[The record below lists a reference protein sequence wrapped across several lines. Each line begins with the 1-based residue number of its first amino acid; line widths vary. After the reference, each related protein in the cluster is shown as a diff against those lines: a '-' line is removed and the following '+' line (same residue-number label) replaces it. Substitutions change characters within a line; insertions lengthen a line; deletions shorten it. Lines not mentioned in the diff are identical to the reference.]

1 MSKASIAKPLKS
13 LCIANR
19 GEIVHRIAST
29 ASRMGIDT
37 TTVYTQPDAALP
49 SATSAFR
56 NLSLGEEATGYIDI
70 ERVVKTA
77 KEAGCD
83 SIHPGYGFLS
93 ENAQFARRVREEG
106 LVFVGPPQ
114 EAIEAMGA
122 KSRSKEIMIAANV
135 PCVPGYHGTN
145 QDPAF
150 LAKEADKIGYP
161 VLIKAVL
168 GGGGKGMRIVNSAA
182 EFPAQL
188 QSAKS
193 EARSSFGDENVLVEK
208 YIRTPRHIEV
218 QVFADRHGNVVAL
231 GERDCSVQRR
241 HQKVLEE
248 SPAPGLD
255 PATRE
260 SLWEKAR
267 LAARAVGYEGA
278 GTVEFIFDND
288 SGEFFFMEMNTRL
301 QVEHPVTEAVT
312 NTDLVEWQLLVA
324 AGFPLPKTQ
333 EEIDIEGHAFEA
345 RIYCEDA
352 FKDFLPSSGEI
363 VHMQYPTTGEPRLD
377 LTFKQNST
385 VSSLYDPMIGKLIV
399 KGRNR
404 DEALRK
410 LRQSL
415 REFEIVGP
423 ITNIEFIKRI
433 IETDTFA
440 GNEPTGLETGFIPK
454 NKDHLIRP
462 FEVNDKV
469 YAQAALA
476 HVAGTLKVPDA
487 FSRFSGGN
495 SAWSYSQVRTL
506 EFQDPAGEAGKTV
519 KAVAVQTGPHSYK
532 VSVDG
537 RPGVEVR
544 SVYFESAPGAAGDV
558 ATRKMHIQFNDSQF
572 INTVVATTD
581 AVHVFHDGVHYTL
594 ETPRPKWLQQALG
607 VKETKNSVVAPMP
620 CKIMRLGDNIS
631 VGATVEKDQEL
642 LVIES
647 MKMETTIR
655 APKTGVIKKI
665 AHEAGEIV
673 KQGTVL
679 VEFKDEEE

>member
-1 MSKASIAKPLKS
+1 MSSKAIAKPLKS
-13 LCIANR
+13 LCVANR
-19 GEIVHRIAST
+19 GEIVQRILST
-29 ASRMGIDT
+29 ASKMGIDT
-37 TTVYTQPDAALP
+37 TTVYTSPDSSLP
-49 SATSAFR
+49 SATAAFT
-56 NLSLGEEATGYIDI
+56 NLSLGDSTTGYIDI

-77 KEAGCD
+77 KDAGCD

-93 ENAQFARRVREEG
+93 ENAHFAKRVREEG

-114 EAIEAMGA
+114 NAIEAMGA

-150 LAKEADKIGYP
+150 LAEEANKIGFP

-188 QSAKS
+188 ASAKS

-218 QVFADRHGNVVAL
+218 QVFADTHGNVVAL

-255 PATRE
+255 KETRE
-260 SLWEKAR
+260 NLWEKAR
-267 LAARAVGYEGA
+267 LAARAVNYEGA

-288 SGEFFFMEMNTRL
+288 TGEFFFMEMNTRL

-345 RIYCEDA
+345 RIYCENA

-363 VHMQYPTTGEPRLD
+363 VHMQLPTTGEPRLD
-377 LTFKQNST
+377 LTFKEKSV
-385 VSSLYDPMIGKLIV
+385 VSANYDPMIGKLIV
-399 KGRNR
+399 KGKDRE
-404 DEALRK
+404 EALRK
-410 LRQSL
+410 LRRSL
-415 REFEIVGP
+415 QEFEIVGP
-423 ITNIEFIKRI
+423 VTNIEFIKRI
-433 IETDTFA
+433 VETEAFGGLTP
-440 GNEPTGLETGFIPK
+440 EGLETGFIPK
-454 NKDHLIRP
+454 NKTELIRP
-462 FEVNDKV
+462 FDVPDVV

-476 HVAGTLKVPDA
+476 QIATPIAVKDA
-487 FSRFSGGN
+487 FERFGAGN
-495 SAWSYSQVRTL
+495 TWSYSQVRSF
-506 EFQDPAGEAGKTV
+506 EFASENGDGKTV
-519 KAVAVQTGPHSYK
+519 KVQTTQTGPRSYK
-532 VSVDG
+532 VTVDNQA
-537 RPGVEVR
+537 PINVR
-544 SVYFESAPGAAGDV
+544 SVFYEPGQKPDGTPV
-558 ATRKMHIQFNDSQF
+558 RKLHIQFDSGQYV
-572 INTVVATTD
+572 NTVVPTTE
-581 AVHVFHDGVHYTL
+581 AVHIFHNGTHYTL
-594 ETPRPKWLQQALG
+594 DQPQPEWLAKALG

-620 CKIMRLGDNIS
+620 CKIMRLADNIK
-631 VGATVEKDQEL
+631 VGSKVEKDDEL
-642 LVIES
+642 LIIES
-647 MKMETTIR
+647 MKMETTVR
-655 APKTGVIKKI
+655 SPKAGVIKKI
-665 AHEAGEIV
+665 AHEAGDIV
-673 KQGTVL
+673 KQGVVL
-679 VEFKDEEE
+679 VEFEEEE

>member
-1 MSKASIAKPLKS
+1 MSKSVLAKPLKS

-19 GEIVHRIAST
+19 GEIVHRILST
-29 ASRMGIDT
+29 ASKMGIDT
-37 TTVYTQPDAALP
+37 TTVYTSPDAALP
-49 SATSAFR
+49 SATAAFT
-56 NLSLGEEATGYIDI
+56 NLSLGDATTGYIDI
-70 ERVVKTA
+70 EKVVKTA
-77 KEAGCD
+77 KDAGCD

-93 ENAQFARRVREEG
+93 ENALFAKRVREEG

-122 KSRSKEIMIAANV
+122 KSRSKEIMLAANV

-208 YIRTPRHIEV
+208 YIKTPRHIEV
-218 QVFADRHGNVVAL
+218 QVFADRYGNVVAL

-255 PATRE
+255 RETRE

-267 LAARAVGYEGA
+267 EAARAVSYEGA

-288 SGEFFFMEMNTRL
+288 SGEFYFMEMNTRL

-333 EEIDIEGHAFEA
+333 EDIAIEGHAFEA
-345 RIYCEDA
+345 RIYCENA

-363 VHMQYPTTGEPRLD
+363 VHMQLPTTGEPRLD
-377 LTFKQNST
+377 LTFKERST
-385 VSSLYDPMIGKLIV
+385 VSANYDPMIGKLIV
-399 KGRNR
+399 KGETRA
-404 DEALRK
+404 EALRK
-410 LRQSL
+410 LRRALQ
-415 REFEIVGP
+415 EFEIVGP
-423 ITNIEFIKRI
+423 VTNIEFIKRI
-433 IETDTFA
+433 IDTEAFGGEA
-440 GNEPTGLETGFIPK
+440 PEGLETGFIPK
-454 NKDHLIRP
+454 NKAELVRP
-462 FEVNDKV
+462 FDVPDTV

-476 HVAGTLKVPDA
+476 QVAGPLVPHDA
-487 FSRFSGGN
+487 FGRFSGGH
-495 SAWSYSQVRTL
+495 SWSYSQVRTVS
-506 EFQDPAGEAGKTV
+506 FKS
-519 KAVAVQTGPHSYK
+519 AVDESQLVHVRTTQTGPLSYR

-537 RPGVEVR
+537 RAPLEVR
-544 SVYFESAPGAAGDV
+544 QVFYEPGTKANGTPV
-558 ATRKMHIQFNDSQF
+558 RKLHIQFDQAQY
-572 INTVVATTD
+572 INTVVPTAES
-581 AVHVFHDGVHYTL
+581 VHVFQNGVHYTL
-594 ETPRPKWLQQALG
+594 DQPPPAWLSQALG
-607 VKETKNSVVAPMP
+607 LKETANSVVAPMP
-620 CKIMRLGDNIS
+620 CKIMRLADNIKA
-631 VGATVEKDQEL
+631 GCRVEKDQEL
-642 LVIES
+642 LIIES

-655 APKTGVIKKI
+655 APKSGVVKKI
-665 AHEAGEIV
+665 AHGAGEIV

-679 VEFKDEEE
+679 VEFEEEEG

>member
-1 MSKASIAKPLKS
+1 M
-13 LCIANR
+13 
-19 GEIVHRIAST
+19 HRILST

-37 TTVYTQPDAALP
+37 TTVYTSPDAALP
-49 SATSAFR
+49 SATAAFT
-56 NLSLGEEATGYIDI
+56 NLSLGDATTGYIDI
-70 ERVVKTA
+70 DRVVKTA
-77 KEAGCD
+77 KDAGCD

-93 ENAQFARRVREEG
+93 ENAQFAKRVRDEG

-135 PCVPGYHGTN
+135 PCVPGYHGKN

-182 EFPAQL
+182 EFPQQL

-193 EARSSFGDENVLVEK
+193 EALSSFGDENVLVEK

-218 QVFADRHGNVVAL
+218 QVFADRYGNVVAL

-255 PATRE
+255 AETRE

-267 LAARAVGYEGA
+267 EAARAVGYEGA

-324 AGFPLPKTQ
+324 AGFPLPKSQ
-333 EEIDIEGHAFEA
+333 KDIAIEGHAFEA
-345 RIYCEDA
+345 RIYCENA

-363 VHMQYPTTGEPRLD
+363 VHMQLPTTGQPRLD
-377 LTFKQNST
+377 VTFKEKST

-399 KGRNR
+399 KGETRE
-404 DEALRK
+404 EALRK
-410 LRQSL
+410 LRRSL
-415 REFEIVGP
+415 QEFEIVGP
-423 ITNIEFIKRI
+423 VTNIEFIKRI
-433 IETDTFA
+433 IDTEAFG
-440 GNEPTGLETGFIPK
+440 GNNPEGLETGFIPK
-454 NKDHLIRP
+454 NKAELIRP
-462 FEVNDKV
+462 FDVPDMV

-476 HVAGTLKVPDA
+476 EIAAPLVPSDA
-487 FSRFSGGN
+487 FQRFSGAN
-495 SAWSYSQVRTL
+495 SWSYSQIRTF
-506 EFQDPAGEAGKTV
+506 EFKSEKDEGKTV
-519 KAVAVQTGPHSYK
+519 KVRTTQTGPHSYS

-537 RPGVEVR
+537 RDPLVVR
-544 SVYFESAPGAAGDV
+544 SVFYEPGLKPNGSPV
-558 ATRKMHIQFNDSQF
+558 RKLHIQFDSAQF
-572 INTVVATTD
+572 VNTVVPTTE
-581 AVHVFHDGVHYTL
+581 AVHVFHNGTHYTL
-594 ETPRPKWLQQALG
+594 DQPQPAWLAKALG

-620 CKIMRLGDNIS
+620 CKIMRLADNIA
-631 VGATVEKDQEL
+631 VGRRVEKDDEL
-642 LVIES
+642 LIIES
-647 MKMETTIR
+647 MKMETTVR
-655 APKTGVIKKI
+655 APKAGTIKKI

-673 KQGTVL
+673 KQGTLL
-679 VEFKDEEE
+679 VEFEEED

>member
-1 MSKASIAKPLKS
+1 MSKSIIAKPLRS

-19 GEIVHRIAST
+19 GEIVHRISST
-29 ASRMGIDT
+29 ASKMGIDT
-37 TTVYTQPDAALP
+37 TTVYTSPDAALP
-49 SATSAFR
+49 SASSAFV
-56 NLSLGEEATGYIDI
+56 NLSLGDATTGYIDI
-70 ERVVKTA
+70 ERVVRTA

-93 ENAQFARRVREEG
+93 ENAQFAKRVREEG

-122 KSRSKEIMIAANV
+122 KSRSKEIMLAANV

-168 GGGGKGMRIVNSAA
+168 GGGGKGMRIVNTAA
-182 EFPAQL
+182 DFPAQL

-208 YIRTPRHIEV
+208 YIATPRHIEV
-218 QVFADRHGNVVAL
+218 QVFADRYGNVVAL

-255 PATRE
+255 KQTRE

-267 LAARAVGYEGA
+267 EAARAVGYEGA

-324 AGFPLPKTQ
+324 AGFPLPKSQ
-333 EEIDIEGHAFEA
+333 EDITIEGHAFEA
-345 RIYCEDA
+345 RIYCENA

-363 VHMQYPTTGEPRLD
+363 VHMQLPTTGSPRLD
-377 LTFKQNST
+377 LSFKEKST

-399 KGRNR
+399 KGETR

-410 LRQSL
+410 LRRALQ
-415 REFEIVGP
+415 EFEIVGP
-423 ITNIEFIKRI
+423 VTNIEFIKRI
-433 IETDTFA
+433 IDTEAF
-440 GNEPTGLETGFIPK
+440 GGENPEGLETGFIPK
-454 NKDHLIRP
+454 NKTELIRP
-462 FEVNDKV
+462 FDVSDMV

-476 HVAGTLKVPDA
+476 QVAGPLIVSDA
-487 FSRFSGGN
+487 FGRFSGGN
-495 SAWSYSQVRTL
+495 SWSYSQVRTI
-506 EFQDPAGEAGKTV
+506 EFVDAAEESKTV
-519 KAVAVQTGPHSYK
+519 KVTTVQTGPHSYK

-537 RPGVEVR
+537 RDPLVVRGVFYEPGLKENGSPVR
-544 SVYFESAPGAAGDV
+544 
-558 ATRKMHIQFNDSQF
+558 KLHIQFDSAQF
-572 INTVVATTD
+572 VNTVVPTPEAT
-581 AVHVFHDGVHYTL
+581 HVFHGGVHYTL
-594 ETPRPKWLQQALG
+594 DQPQPKWLTQALG

-620 CKIMRLGDNIS
+620 CKIMRLADNIS
-631 VGATVEKDQEL
+631 PGQHVDKDQEL
-642 LVIES
+642 LIIES
-647 MKMETTIR
+647 MKMETTVR
-655 APKTGVIKKI
+655 APKAGVIKKI

-679 VEFKDEEE
+679 VEFEEEE

>member
-1 MSKASIAKPLKS
+1 MSKNIVAKPLKS
-13 LCIANR
+13 LFIANR
-19 GEIVHRIAST
+19 GEIVHRISST
-29 ASRMGIDT
+29 ASKMGIDT
-37 TTVYTQPDAALP
+37 TTVYTQPDAKLP

-56 NLSLGEEATGYIDI
+56 NLSLGEATNGYIDI
-70 ERVVKTA
+70 EKVVKTA
-77 KEAGCD
+77 KNAGCD

-93 ENAQFARRVREEG
+93 ENAHFAKRVREEG

-122 KSRSKEIMIAANV
+122 KSRSKDIMLAANV

-150 LAKEADKIGYP
+150 LAEEAQKIGYP

-208 YIRTPRHIEV
+208 YIKTPRHIEV
-218 QVFADRHGNVVAL
+218 QVFADRYGNVVAL

-255 PATRE
+255 SATRE
-260 SLWEKAR
+260 NLWEKAR

-288 SGEFFFMEMNTRL
+288 SGDFYFMEMNTRL
-301 QVEHPVTEAVT
+301 QVEHPVTEEVT

-333 EEIDIEGHAFEA
+333 EDINIEGHAFEA

-363 VHMQYPTTGEPRLD
+363 IHMSTPTTGNPRLD
-377 LTFKQNST
+377 LSFKEKST

-410 LRQSL
+410 LRIAL

-423 ITNIEFIKRI
+423 VTNIEFIKRI
-433 IETDTFA
+433 IETEEF
-440 GNEPTGLETGFIPK
+440 GGEEPKGLETGFIPK
-454 NKDHLIRP
+454 NKEELIKP
-462 FEVNDKV
+462 FEVSDQV

-476 HVAGTLKVPDA
+476 QVAGPLNAVDSFGK
-487 FSRFSGGN
+487 FSGGTG
-495 SAWSYSQVRTL
+495 WSYSQVRVI
-506 EFQDPAGEAGKTV
+506 EFKDPADEKKVV
-519 KAVAVQTGPHSYK
+519 KVTTVQTGPLSYD
-532 VSVDG
+532 VSVEG
-537 RPGVEVR
+537 RPAVKVNQ
-544 SVYFESAPGAAGDV
+544 VYYQPSINGSPTKKLYTQFETG
-558 ATRKMHIQFNDSQF
+558 QFV
-572 INTVVATTD
+572 NTVIPTSE
-581 AVHVFHDGVHYTL
+581 AVHVFHDGIHYTL
-594 ETPRPKWLQQALG
+594 DQPQPKWLTQALG
-607 VKETKNSVVAPMP
+607 IKETKNSVVAPMP
-620 CKIMRLGDNIS
+620 CKIMRLEDGIT
-631 VGATVEKDQEL
+631 VGKQVEKDDVL

-655 APKTGVIKKI
+655 APQSGVIKKI

-679 VEFKDEEE
+679 VEFESQDETEN